1 MAENNNNQ
9 KEVLLK
15 VTSDTSEANSGLD
28 AVKQKIQQ
36 ANESARE
43 LSRVDYGSMSVRELK
58 EELDKA
64 EQSMEQLEASGQAT
78 ADAMKVV
85 GGRVDEISGALKGIQ
100 GQRSFET
107 FKGSIMAS
115 TGAVEALEGAM
126 VALGFE
132 NEEFEKTIQRLMG
145 IRAFK
150 DGIEDVFE
158 YGKSM
163 KGLITTT
170 NGAVSATKVL
180 KVGLAG
186 LGIGLLI
193 TAVSYLIENWDSFR
207 KTIMDTFPEL
217 NGLSKWFS
225 NIKPIMMGVGNAV
238 VQFVI
243 QPIRSLVNAIKA
255 LTQGEFKKA
264 GESLIDVFNPVK
276 RYKDVV
282 AGFKKGYADEIVRA
296 NAEKDKKV
304 ETSVKKRVEATTKAV
319 DTAKEAEKKA
329 IDELNRYIEEAER
342 DILKS
347 STDAR
352 EFELM
357 DIRNKYSE
365 RIKLAEKL
373 GRDTKALVEAQ
384 RLAEKEVNDKYN
396 KIELDNA
403 DKLAKDKAEN
413 ERKAKENAVNT
424 ASLQG
429 DTNVLNAETGDDGSV
444 ASVNRITEARLEA
457 LRMRY
462 EAEQALYAEDKD
474 KMANLTAKY
483 ESDKSKIE
491 KEGSDAREKISKD
504 EADAKLATYDAVSAG
519 LSALSALAG
528 ESTVA
533 GKALG
538 VASAVIDTY
547 VGANKALAQGGFA
560 GIAMAAAVIATGL
573 VNVKKIL
580 STKVEGAKGGAT
592 AGASSASGLNTS
604 SPAPVINTQ
613 ILNRGETEDL
623 NSLNGNSNNTQSV
636 APIRAYIVDRDI
648 EKSNQKN
655 ELTDKLSTF

>member
-15 VTSDTSEANSGLD
+15 VTSDTSEVNSGLD
-28 AVKQKIQQ
+28 VVKQKIQQ

-43 LSRVDYGSMSVRELK
+43 LSKVDYGSMSVRELK

-64 EQSMEQLEASGQAT
+64 EMSMEQLEASGQAT
-78 ADAMKVV
+78 ADAMRVV
-85 GGRVDEISGALKGIQ
+85 GSRVDEISGALKGIQ

-163 KGLITTT
+163 QGLIQNT

-217 NGLSKWFS
+217 NGLSKWFT

-304 ETSVKKRVEATTKAV
+304 ETSVKKRVEATNKAV
-319 DTAKEAEKKA
+319 DKAVEAEKKSME
-329 IDELNRYIEEAER
+329 ELSRYIAEAER
-342 DILKS
+342 EILKS
-347 STDAR
+347 KTEAR
-352 EFELM
+352 EFDLM
-357 DIRNKYSE
+357 DVRNKYAE
-365 RIKLAEKL
+365 RIKLAQSL
-373 GRDTKALVEAQ
+373 GQDITALVEAQ
-384 RLAEKEVNDKYN
+384 RLAEKEVNDRYDKV
-396 KIELDNA
+396 ELDNA
-403 DKLAKDKAEN
+403 TKLAKEKLDAEK
-413 ERKAKENAVNT
+413 KAKEDAVSSAT
-424 ASLQG
+424 LQG

-474 KMANLTAKY
+474 KMANITARY
-483 ESDKSKIE
+483 ESDKAKAEEEGSEARTKIAEAE
-491 KEGSDAREKISKD
+491 KE
-504 EADAKLATYDAVSAG
+504 AKLNTYDAVGAG
-519 LSALSALAG
+519 LGALSALAG
-528 ESTVA
+528 ESTVV

-560 GIAMAAAVIATGL
+560 GIAMATAVIATGL
-573 VNVKKIL
+573 LNVKKIL
-580 STKVEGAKGGAT
+580 STKVEGAKGGSAPSVAGVST
-592 AGASSASGLNTS
+592 AGVSN
-604 SPAPVINTQ
+604 APVINTQ

-623 NSLNGNSNNTQSV
+623 NSLNGNSSNTQTVS
-636 APIRAYIVDRDI
+636 PIRAYIVDRDI
-648 EKSNQKN
+648 EKSKEKN

>member
-1 MAENNNNQ
+1 MAENNNQ

-28 AVKQKIQQ
+28 TVKQKIEQ
-36 ANESARE
+36 ATNTARE
-43 LSRVDYGSMSVRELK
+43 LSRVDYGTMSVKELK

-64 EQSMEQLEASGQAT
+64 EMSMEQLAKSGNATEASL
-78 ADAMKVV
+78 KVI
-85 GGRVDEISGALKGIQ
+85 GNRVDEISGALKGIQ
-100 GQRSFET
+100 GQKSFET
-107 FKGSIMAS
+107 FRGSIMAS

-132 NEEFEKTIQRLMG
+132 NEEFEKTVQRLMG

-158 YGKSM
+158 YGNSM
-163 KGLITTT
+163 KGLILNT
-170 NGAVSATKVL
+170 NGAVSATKAL
-180 KVGLAG
+180 RVGLAG

-193 TAVSYLIENWDSFR
+193 TAVSYLVENWDSFR

-243 QPIRSLVNAIKA
+243 QPIRSLVNAIQA
-255 LTQGEFKKA
+255 LTKGEFKKA
-264 GESLIDVFNPVK
+264 GESIIDAFNPVK

-304 ETSVKKRVEATTKAV
+304 ENSVKKRVDATNKAV
-319 DTAKEAEKKA
+319 EKAVEAEKKA
-329 IDELNRYIEEAER
+329 LEELNKYIEEAER
-342 DILKS
+342 EILKS
-347 STDAR
+347 QIEAR
-352 EFELM
+352 EFDLR
-357 DIRNKYSE
+357 DIRAKYAE
-365 RIKLAEKL
+365 RIALAEKL
-373 GRDTKALVEAQ
+373 GKDTTALVEAQ
-384 RLAEKEVNDKYN
+384 RLAEKEINDRYD

-403 DKLAKDKAEN
+403 EKLAKEKVEA
-413 ERKAKENAVNT
+413 ERKAKEDALAT
-424 ASLQG
+424 ASMQG
-429 DTNVLNAETGDDGSV
+429 DTDVLNAEIADDGSV
-444 ASVNRITEARLEA
+444 ASVNRLTEARLEA

-462 EAEQALYAEDKD
+462 EAEQALYVEDKD
-474 KMANLTAKY
+474 KLANLAAKY
-483 ESDKSKIE
+483 ESDRTKAEREGAEARAKIAEAE
-491 KEGSDAREKISKD
+491 K
-504 EADAKLATYDAVSAG
+504 DAKLATYDAVGAG

-533 GKALG
+533 GKAMG

-560 GIAMAAAVIATGL
+560 GIAMAASVIATGL

-580 STKVEGAKGGAT
+580 STKVEGAKGGTT
-592 AGASSASGLNTS
+592 AGASSARGMSASTAN
-604 SPAPVINTQ
+604 APVINTT
-613 ILNRGETEDL
+613 ILNRGEPDDL
-623 NSLNGNSNNTQSV
+623 NSLGNNDSNPATT
-636 APIRAYIVDRDI
+636 APVRAYIVSSDLSKDADKKKLD
-648 EKSNQKN
+648 E
-655 ELTDKLSTF
+655 KLSTF